1 MARHFL
7 SIKDLS
13 ASELVV
19 LLERAIQLK
28 AMVRQGEVYEPL
40 KNGTLA
46 MIFEKSSTRTRV
58 SFEVAATQFGGN
70 ALFIAPADSQLC
82 RGEPVSDT
90 ARVLSSMCDAIVMR
104 THSHERLEELVQN
117 SSVPVINGLSDRF
130 HPCQMLADLQTYIEH
145 RGDIWGKTVA
155 WVGDGNNVCNSWINA
170 SERFGFKLNIST
182 PSGYEAD
189 EVLIAQHDNLV
200 TTFTKPQDAV
210 ENSDIVVT
218 DTWASMGQENEKE
231 QRLKAFKDFSITSD
245 LMKLADSD
253 AVFMHCLPAYRGC
266 EVSAEVIDGK
276 QSVVWDQAEN
286 RLHAQKA
293 LLEFLL
299 LDNRA

>member
-7 SIKDLS
+7 SLKDLTS
-13 ASELVV
+13 SELET
-19 LLERAIQLK
+19 LILRARELK
-28 AMVRQGEVYEPL
+28 TMTREGKIYEPL

-70 ALFIAPADSQLC
+70 ALFIAPADSQIG
-82 RGEPVSDT
+82 RGEPLSDT

-104 THSHERLEELVQN
+104 THAHERVEELARY
-117 SSVPVINGLSDRF
+117 STVPVINGLSERF
-130 HPCQMLADLQTYIEH
+130 HPCQMLADILTYIEH
-145 RGDIWGKTVA
+145 RGSIQGITAA
-155 WVGDGNNVCNSWINA
+155 WIGDGNNVCHSWINA
-170 SERFGFKLNIST
+170 AERFGFTLHIST
-182 PSGYEAD
+182 PKGYEAD
-189 EVLIAQHDNLV
+189 ELLLSQHSDYV
-200 TTFTKPQDAV
+200 KVFESPQDAV
-210 ENSDIVVT
+210 SSADIVVT
-218 DTWASMGQENEKE
+218 DTWASMGQESEKE
-231 QRLKAFKDFSITSD
+231 QRLKVFRQYSVTES
-245 LMKLADSD
+245 LMQQADD
-253 AVFMHCLPAYRGC
+253 QAVFMHCLPAYRGL
-266 EVSAEVIDGK
+266 EVCAEVIDGP